1 MWFDAMRPK
10 HRVNSILKM
19 NEKRKKWFI
28 LKAQFCVSIL
38 DILDMSTE
46 PNEGGRS
53 LLRPSLDD
61 FSGKLKHF
69 GVAYFVD
76 RL

>member
-1 MWFDAMRPK
+1 
-10 HRVNSILKM
+10 
-19 NEKRKKWFI
+19 
-28 LKAQFCVSIL
+28 
-38 DILDMSTE
+38 MSTE